1 MAAEDTVIEE
11 ARRAALE
18 VLHYTARGPR
28 GHLPRTAGWGYAEP
42 YTRDWMIAALGI
54 LTTGDAVLVETIR
67 RMLVALAA
75 IQGPHGQIPGL
86 ADAPAD
92 RGSSDTTPLFL
103 IGLALYRRVTGE
115 VALLED
121 AAGRAR
127 AWMAYQSDD
136 DRFLVAQQP
145 TSDWRDEQWVLG
157 HGLYVNTLVYAY
169 LRLYGD
175 DAQAAGLAAQMNRPI
190 QLLAHD
196 TPHGAG
202 GLLLPDAPYYALWAY
217 KVWGSTRFDL
227 LGNSLAILTG
237 LAPPERARAMVAWIE
252 AECAALWARGD
263 LALDLP
269 PCLFPYIRPADPD
282 WFPRY
287 AEFNRPGEYH
297 NGGVW
302 PFVCGFY
309 VAALV
314 AAGARAGCAKAHR
327 AGRAGA
333 PRAQSPGRLR
343 LQRMVPRAGRHAPRR
358 GLAGLVGG
366 SVSLRAGRRRAGPGA
381 VFQPE
386 AGSGLMLHH
395 SDFAV

>member
-1 MAAEDTVIEE
+1 
-11 ARRAALE
+11 
-18 VLHYTARGPR
+18 
-28 GHLPRTAGWGYAEP
+28 
-42 YTRDWMIAALGI
+42 
-54 LTTGDAVLVETIR
+54 
-67 RMLVALAA
+67 
-75 IQGPHGQIPGL
+75 
-86 ADAPAD
+86 
-92 RGSSDTTPLFL
+92 
-103 IGLALYRRVTGE
+103 
-115 VALLED
+115 
-121 AAGRAR
+121 
-127 AWMAYQSDD
+127 MAYQSDD
-136 DRFLVAQQP
+136 DRFLGAQQP

-252 AECAALWARGD
+252 ADCAALWARGD

-314 AAGARAGCAKAHR
+314 AARARAGCAKAHR